1 MLAKVILLKK
11 SWKTVASAANYV
23 VDDLKMTPEQP
34 EPGSYEPED
43 AVNYLAREGVLE
55 AASFNMEGLNPTDPD
70 DRRQIIKLM
79 DGTTRAWTS
88 RSKANPKT
96 NPF

>member
-23 VDDLKMTPEQP
+23 VDDLKKMPEQP
-34 EPGSYEPED
+34 EPGSYEPEN

-55 AASFNMEGLNPTDPD
+55 AAGSVRISVCE
-70 DRRQIIKLM
+70 
-79 DGTTRAWTS
+79 AVEC
-88 RSKANPKT
+88 
-96 NPF
+96 